1 MSTRMDDLLAR
12 IRTLQDELEEEI
24 AEKRAAFRYKL
35 DNGRIVWE
43 EEARRQ
49 HRALRVR
56 WLRFLAYTRPMVLLT
71 APFIYSLIIP
81 FVLLHLFV
89 IIYQAACFP
98 VYGIPK
104 VPQGDYIRMD
114 RQHLAYL
121 NWVQKLNCV
130 YCGYCNG
137 VIAWV
142 REVASRTEAYWC
154 PIKHAARV
162 EGAHDRYAEFSE
174 FGDGEGFQAGL
185 ARSRRRVQEK
195 GAGNAGEAPSGEG

>member
-12 IRTLQDELEEEI
+12 MRTLQDELEQEI
-24 AEKRAAFRYKL
+24 AEKRAAFQYRL
-35 DNGRIVWE
+35 ENGRIVWE
-43 EEARRQ
+43 EEARRR
-49 HRALRVR
+49 HRELRVR

-71 APFIYSLIIP
+71 APVIYSLILP
-81 FVLLHLFV
+81 FALLHLFV
-89 IIYQAACFP
+89 TLYQAVCFP

-104 VPQGDYIRMD
+104 VPQGDYIRLD
-114 RQHLAYL
+114 RHHLAYL

-162 EGAHDRYAEFSE
+162 EGAHARYAEFSE
-174 FGDGEGFQAGL
+174 FGDGERFEASL
-185 ARSRRRVQEK
+185 ARSRRQVQEQDQDTTAD
-195 GAGNAGEAPSGEG
+195 AGRDQA

>member
-12 IRTLQDELEEEI
+12 MRTLQDELEEEI
-24 AEKRAAFRYKL
+24 AEKRVAFRYKL
-35 DNGRIVWE
+35 ENGRIVWE

-49 HRALRVR
+49 HRALRIR

-104 VPQGDYIRMD
+104 VPQGGAGP
-114 RQHLAYL
+114 LASQGEHIKIPGPVL
-121 NWVQKLNCV
+121 L
-130 YCGYCNG
+130 GYQG
-137 VIAWV
+137 
-142 REVASRTEAYWC
+142 
-154 PIKHAARV
+154 
-162 EGAHDRYAEFSE
+162 G
-174 FGDGEGFQAGL
+174 QL
-185 ARSRRRVQEK
+185 RSRRDFI
-195 GAGNAGEAPSGEG
+195 